1 MLEQHLYRSPTPRR
15 QRASPRRHFRH
26 GWRAAVVRAFTGAGL
41 YLNGQVPTLTAA
53 AERCGSN
60 PLYVRA
66 ALVLIKHETLIEQES
81 VLRGHVPLLMAANQA
96 WRKRKVKDITV
107 EEVVMSWRSWTPA
120 QRAAFGKGAGV
131 AEVWDHAIV
140 PTISQEREAVS

>member
-1 MLEQHLYRSPTPRR
+1 MRTS
-15 QRASPRRHFRH
+15 
-26 GWRAAVVRAFTGAGL
+26 
-41 YLNGQVPTLTAA
+41 
-53 AERCGSN
+53 
-60 PLYVRA
+60 
-66 ALVLIKHETLIEQES
+66 IEQES
-81 VLRGHVPLLMAANQA
+81 VLRGHVPSAHGCGTSVA
-96 WRKRKVKDITV
+96 KRKVKDITV